1 MMSVENIVQF
11 VVRHNTTLI
20 EVLVGVILVL
30 ALLLMIR
37 SFVAAKEEVQSGGSA
52 NLGDLEETLK
62 KLLEKANAV
71 PAGLPAS
78 ADGSDAAQLVAE
90 INTLKLELDQKKKE
104 IEDIKAAP
112 VASGAVASATAGMSE
127 EDKAN
132 LEAKIKELEGKLSEY
147 EIISEDIADLSFYKE
162 QNTKLQKELEALKAG
177 GGATPPAAAAAV
189 TEAKSSAAEPEI
201 AGKAKVTPPAE
212 PEQAEVLSAAVEPVV
227 ASTAPV
233 EEAAPAAPA
242 AAEPAPAV
250 EVAPSE
256 PALVDDDL
264 LAEFAAAIE
273 KQKSG
278 EDEPATTV
286 AADSAEP
293 VKSQEASAP
302 SESSSTEDAAAVDL
316 GSLDMDKVI
325 AEASGIQVPT
335 QDVKVEDALGTGLD
349 ESKLL
354 EEAAAL
360 QSVNPEDQKLMGQ
373 FENFVKKGE

>member
-20 EVLVGVILVL
+20 EVLIGVILVL

-37 SFVAAKEEVQSGGSA
+37 SFVAAKEEVQGGSSA
-52 NLGDLEETLK
+52 HLGDLEETLK

-104 IEDIKAAP
+104 IEDIKTAAP
-112 VASGAVASATAGMSE
+112 AGASAGPGAPAGGLSD
-127 EDKAN
+127 EDKAK
-132 LEAKIKELEGKLSEY
+132 LEGKIKELEGKLAEY

-177 GGATPPAAAAAV
+177 GGSAPAATAPATQA
-189 TEAKSSAAEPEI
+189 TESKPASEPEI
-201 AGKAKVTPPAE
+201 AGRTKATPPAE
-212 PEQAEVLSAAVEPVV
+212 PEPEVAIVS
-227 ASTAPV
+227 APV
-233 EEAAPAAPA
+233 ETPAADVAIASAPAAIESPVPA
-242 AAEPAPAV
+242 A
-250 EVAPSE
+250 EVASSTE
-256 PALVDDDL
+256 AAIVGDDL
-264 LAEFAAAIE
+264 MAEFAAAIE

-278 EDEPATTV
+278 EDEA
-286 AADSAEP
+286 SASP
-293 VKSQEASAP
+293 VNASAP
-302 SESSSTEDAAAVDL
+302 APSAEESGTIDL

-325 AEASGIQVPT
+325 AEASGIQEPEKEV
-335 QDVKVEDALGTGLD
+335 DVEQALGTGVD

-360 QSVNPEDQKLMGQ
+360 QNVNPEDEKLMGQ